1 MKNKTKQSKGK
12 LPKAKRNK
20 PKRLIRIRQ
29 SLMLLAA
36 LLFLLTLFSG
46 YMAFFAN
53 SSDQKSESQ
62 IPDIAEHSTS
72 NRYDAKHIAV
82 SGAPTPGQDSQISVF
97 PIDALTNSNLKNTPN
112 EGEAGSPDPNANPDP
127 TTSSDHPSGSTGTVT
142 PDSTSPAST
151 EDTGET
157 LETTEV
163 EETEEAISTI
173 PTLDDFIEDVPTPSG
188 FDWNTFPWDI
198 IFFAC
203 LTLLAL
209 DLLAVLLLDR
219 KILSMRKKNPQF
231 EMDPI
236 PHTLVNGVFVTQP
249 LEPVQAAP
257 SLTIGSL
264 HQPGRRQYQQDS
276 LGHGLVL
283 DGRGILAVL
292 ADGMGGLQDGDKVS
306 QKIIVRSLEL
316 GATLQS
322 NQVGGAL
329 YRMLNQVNEDVN
341 RMLTPSGLYKCG
353 STMVAVL
360 VQDMTFQWISVGD
373 SRIYLYREGYVNRL
387 NRDHDLFQDWM
398 PEILNGNRVMEDCL
412 ADPDG
417 RKLTSF
423 IGMGRLKYV
432 DGSISAIDI
441 LPGDR
446 ILLMSDGVYGEV
458 PEEEMAAI
466 LKQFP
471 DVNQAAAAL
480 DRRVRANQNPHQ
492 DNYTA
497 LILGF

>member
-46 YMAFFAN
+46 YMAFFN
-53 SSDQKSESQ
+53 K
-62 IPDIAEHSTS
+62 T
-72 NRYDAKHIAV
+72 
-82 SGAPTPGQDSQISVF
+82 APTREP
-97 PIDALTNSNLKNTPN
+97 
-112 EGEAGSPDPNANPDP
+112 EAEPTLPVETIQETTAATTEE
-127 TTSSDHPSGSTGTVT
+127 TTSPT
-142 PDSTSPAST
+142 
-151 EDTGET
+151 
-157 LETTEV
+157 
-163 EETEEAISTI
+163 ETEEAAETTEPLNAEQNDPTTAT
-173 PTLDDFIEDVPTPSG
+173 PTLPVETIQETTAAPTEEATLSTEAEGTDITEKFWQDDTLPSSPSNTNSLKIVSLSEIIVTTSVKDEKTPDSSG

-203 LTLLAL
+203 LALLAL

-257 SLTIGSL
+257 SLTIGTL

-329 YRMLNQVNEDVN
+329 YRILNQVNEDVN